1 MREKNKGEME
11 RKRGRETTGER
22 ERREIKG
29 GMERKSDKVKDRP
42 RERAGGF
49 EKNRVGKILRVI
61 KGELKAVGRT

>member
-1 MREKNKGEME
+1 
-11 RKRGRETTGER
+11 
-22 ERREIKG
+22 
-29 GMERKSDKVKDRP
+29 MERKSDKVKDRP